1 MQAAGGDAKEI
12 TLLVSNPGEGGQGM
26 ASPCRGGTLLINLQ
40 HCPGTHSGV
49 SEGLTLPLAASGW
62 G

>member
-1 MQAAGGDAKEI
+1 
-12 TLLVSNPGEGGQGM
+12 M

-40 HCPGTHSGV
+40 HCPGTHRGV